1 MKDHLQNIV
10 LTMRFI
16 SLFCAILLA
25 FQISTSLF
33 GEAVVFKFTNYVCLS
48 YNESW
53 FIFHNCRLKA
63 VSRDKVI
70 LNTNGTI
77 LFPAFS
83 IITHSKLFK
92 KANGYKPWL
101 FDTKV
106 DACRFLKKRYDP
118 FAKIV
123 YGLFKEFSNI
133 NHTCPY
139 VGLQEVRGF
148 FLRPELLSLPIPS
161 GDYMLSLRW
170 YFHKKLVFD
179 TNVSFTFTEDFLHG

>member
-1 MKDHLQNIV
+1 MNGTILQPAYRIR
-10 LTMRFI
+10 LYY
-16 SLFCAILLA
+16 
-25 FQISTSLF
+25 QIFKKAS
-33 GEAVVFKFTNYVCLS
+33 GYKPWEAVVFKFTNFVCLS

-70 LNTNGTI
+70 LNVNGTI
-77 LFPAFS
+77 LHPAYS
-83 IITHSKLFK
+83 IMIHFKVFK

-101 FDTKV
+101 IDTKV
-106 DACRFLKKRYDP
+106 DACRFLKKSYDP

-139 VGLQEVRGF
+139 VGLQDVRGF
-148 FLRPELLSLPIPS
+148 YLRPEIMGLPAPS
-161 GDYMLSLRW
+161 GDYMLMTRW
-170 YFHKKLVFD
+170 YLHNKLTFD
-179 TNVSFTFTEDFLHG
+179 TNVSFVFTEDLHA